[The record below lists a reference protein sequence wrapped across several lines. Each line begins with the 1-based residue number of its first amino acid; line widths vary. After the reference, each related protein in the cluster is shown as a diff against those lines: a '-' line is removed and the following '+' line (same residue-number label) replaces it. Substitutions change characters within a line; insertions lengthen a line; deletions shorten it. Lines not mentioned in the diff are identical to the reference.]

1 MVAKPVGY
9 GGELE
14 RRLAALRRTYAG
26 IFKSG
31 QVVVLLDSAVQSSAV
46 QCSPVLYS
54 AVQCSPVLYSAV
66 QSSTVQSSVV
76 HLAGYHE
83 GGEVG
88 GVDGEEHH
96 GEERPDGGH
105 EAGGEAAGAV
115 HLSGQYRCSTGA
127 AASPGRRPGKEQP
140 RPASR
145 CGRGKT

>member
-14 RRLAALRRTYAG
+14 RRLAAVRRTYAG

-31 QVVVLLDSAVQSSAV
+31 QVVVLLDSAVQS
-46 QCSPVLYS
+46 S